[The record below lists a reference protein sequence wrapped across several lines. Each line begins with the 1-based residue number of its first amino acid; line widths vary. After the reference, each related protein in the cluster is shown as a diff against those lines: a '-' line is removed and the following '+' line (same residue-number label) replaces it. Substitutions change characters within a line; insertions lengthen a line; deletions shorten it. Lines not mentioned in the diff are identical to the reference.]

1 MSLKKQVEAMLFT
14 TGRFMSKDE
23 IAKHLNTNNE
33 EITKILEELHKDY
46 TEKDSA
52 ITLQKQ
58 DDLFKLNIKKEFGF
72 IINKLLEDKE
82 MDSPTT
88 KTLAVIAYKSPVMQS
103 EIIHIRGNKAYDH
116 ITHLKETGLISLE
129 KQGRTRLIKLT
140 SHFFDYFDIAEKELK
155 EVLKTPQD
163 NTIQNLLQD
172 LPKPDNAH

>member
-33 EITKILEELHKDY
+33 EITKILEELQKDY